1 MKHITIKDI
10 ANYLSISVS
19 TVSRAL
25 IDDKNIRRETKEK
38 VLEAATLLG
47 YRPNPV
53 AANLKYGRT
62 NTIGVI
68 IPEGITPFALQ
79 IISGIQSVLYPKG
92 IKVIIAE
99 SSEDAGKELENLQMM
114 ERFMVDGI
122 LINLCSYKAN
132 KEEYL
137 RLRKAEM
144 PMVFYDRIPHG
155 LDVSQVIVDDYK
167 KTFFLIERLI
177 RSGRRQIAHIQGP
190 DDIYNSVERFRGYK
204 DALAKFN
211 LPFREELVVQTGM
224 TFNDGVRAADLLL
237 SRQVEFDT
245 IFAFTDVLA
254 IGAMNRLRELG
265 KKIPEEVGIASFSG
279 TELSTIV
286 YPQLTTVEQPLF
298 EMGRTAALLILERI
312 NDFKSPCRSVV
323 LDAAIKMRASTDS
336 KDC

>member
-19 TVSRAL
+19 TVSRTL

-38 VLEAATLLG
+38 VLAAATLLG

-99 SSEDAGKELENLQMM
+99 SNENADKELENLRMM

-167 KTFFLIERLI
+167 
-177 RSGRRQIAHIQGP
+177 
-190 DDIYNSVERFRGYK
+190 
-204 DALAKFN
+204 
-211 LPFREELVVQTGM
+211 M
-224 TFNDGVRAADLLL
+224 CLL
-237 SRQVEFDT
+237 
-245 IFAFTDVLA
+245 
-254 IGAMNRLRELG
+254 
-265 KKIPEEVGIASFSG
+265 
-279 TELSTIV
+279 
-286 YPQLTTVEQPLF
+286 
-298 EMGRTAALLILERI
+298 
-312 NDFKSPCRSVV
+312 
-323 LDAAIKMRASTDS
+323 
-336 KDC
+336 